1 MRITDY
7 FVSVELQNNLEKMFA
22 IWSTSSENS
31 IHKMLQIESSM
42 SVYHT
47 LCFLS
52 AAAMVIAFVNS
63 KIGKM
68 QTTIAITAGSMILS
82 LLILIAGQNDW
93 FHLTEIATETV
104 TSINFEDFLLKGIL
118 GFLLF
123 AGGLGIKLPNLKDQK
138 WEITVLALGATLFST
153 FFIGFVLYGFCQV
166 IGIQFDLVYCLLF
179 GALISP
185 TDPIAVLAIVKKL
198 NAPKRIS
205 TQIEGES
212 LFNDGFGLVIFV
224 TLFTIAF
231 GTEAPTVGS
240 VTLLFVQEA
249 IGGIVYGFV
258 LGLIFHYLISAT
270 DDHSMELL
278 LTIGVPT
285 AGYAFAEYLH
295 VSGPL
300 AMVVSGIMIGN
311 WTRFIGFSKESE
323 DHLDHFWELV
333 DEFLNGVLFLL
344 IGMSMLLFE
353 FHKEDW
359 IMMAISVPLVLA
371 ARYLSVFISYIGFKR
386 YRKYNPWSIKI
397 LTWGGLRGGL
407 ALAMALSIPS
417 GILVIPEKLIDVKE
431 IIMVMTYSVVVF
443 SILIQGS
450 TITPMIEKAKQAEK
464 EMEAEG
470 SVEPQEAKASQE

>member
-1 MRITDY
+1 
-7 FVSVELQNNLEKMFA
+7 
-22 IWSTSSENS
+22 
-31 IHKMLQIESSM
+31 ML
-42 SVYHT
+42 
-47 LCFLS
+47 
-52 AAAMVIAFVNS
+52 IAFLNS
-63 KIGKM
+63 KIGNM
-68 QTTIAITAGSMILS
+68 QTTIAITAGSMMLS
-82 LLILIAGQNDW
+82 LLILVAGQNDW
-93 FHLTEIATETV
+93 FHLTQIATETV
-104 TSINFEDFLLKGIL
+104 NSINFENFLLKGIL

-138 WEITVLALGATLFST
+138 WEIAVLALGATLFST
-153 FFIGFVLYGFCQV
+153 FFIGFGLYAFCQF
-166 IGIQFDLVYCLLF
+166 IGIHFDLVYCLLF

-224 TLFTIAF
+224 TIFTIAF
-231 GTEAPTVGS
+231 GTEAPTIGS
-240 VTLLFVQEA
+240 VTMLFIQEA
-249 IGGIVYGFV
+249 MGGILYGLA
-258 LGLIFHYLISAT
+258 LGLLFHYLISAT

-278 LTIGVPT
+278 LTIGMPT
-285 AGYAFAEYLH
+285 AGYVFADVIH

-323 DHLDHFWELV
+323 EHLDHFWELV

-344 IGMSMLLFE
+344 IGMSMLLFK
-353 FHKEDW
+353 FHEEDW
-359 IMMAISVPLVLA
+359 ILMAFAIPLVLS
-371 ARYLSVFISYIGFKR
+371 ARYLSVFFSYIGFKR
-386 YRKYNPWSIKI
+386 YRSYNPWSIKI

-417 GILVIPEKLIDVKE
+417 GILVIPDKLIDVKE
-431 IIMVMTYSVVVF
+431 IILVMTYAVVVF

-450 TITPMIEKAKQAEK
+450 TITPLIDKAKQTEK
-464 EMEAEG
+464 SSM
-470 SVEPQEAKASQE
+470 

>member
-1 MRITDY
+1 
-7 FVSVELQNNLEKMFA
+7 
-22 IWSTSSENS
+22 
-31 IHKMLQIESSM
+31 M
-42 SVYHT
+42 SVYYT

-52 AAAMVIAFVNS
+52 AAAMMIAFVNS
-63 KIGKM
+63 KVGKM
-68 QTTIAITAGSMILS
+68 QTTIAITAGSMVLS
-82 LLILIAGQNDW
+82 LLILIAGQNNW
-93 FHLTEIATETV
+93 FHLTEIATKTV
-104 TSINFEDFLLKGIL
+104 SSINFEDFLLKGIL

-138 WEITVLALGATLFST
+138 WEITILALGATLFST
-153 FFIGFVLYGFCQV
+153 FFIGFVLYGFCQF
-166 IGIQFDLVYCLLF
+166 IGIHFELVYCLLF

-198 NAPKRIS
+198 DAPKRIS

-231 GTEAPTVGS
+231 GSETPTVGS
-240 VTLLFVQEA
+240 VTMLFIQEA
-249 IGGIVYGFV
+249 LGGIAYGFA
-258 LGLIFHYLISAT
+258 LGLLFHYLISAT

-285 AGYAFAEYLH
+285 AGYAFAEYIH

-359 IMMAISVPLVLA
+359 IMMAFAVPLVLC
-371 ARYLSVFISYIGFKR
+371 ARYLSVFLSYIGFKR
-386 YRKYNPWSIKI
+386 YRKYNPWSINI

-417 GILVIPEKLIDVKE
+417 GIWVIQDKLIDVKE
-431 IIMVMTYSVVVF
+431 IILVMTYAVVVF
-443 SILIQGS
+443 SILVQGS
-450 TITPMIEKAKQAEK
+450 TITPMIEKAKAEEKKMEQERQA
-464 EMEAEG
+464 A
-470 SVEPQEAKASQE
+470 ASTQQTES

>member
-1 MRITDY
+1 M
-7 FVSVELQNNLEKMFA
+7 
-22 IWSTSSENS
+22 S
-31 IHKMLQIESSM
+31 I
-42 SVYHT
+42 YYT

-52 AAAMVIAFVNS
+52 AAAMLIAFINS

-68 QTTIAITAGSMILS
+68 QTTIAITAGAMILS
-82 LLILIAGQNDW
+82 LLILVAGQNDW
-93 FHLTEIATETV
+93 FQLTELSTSTIA
-104 TSINFEDFLLKGIL
+104 SINFEDFLLKGIL

-123 AGGLGIKLPNLKDQK
+123 AGGLGIHLPHLKDQK
-138 WEITVLALGATLFST
+138 WEITTLALGATLFST
-153 FFIGFVLYGFCQV
+153 FFIGGVLYGFCLL

-198 NAPKRIS
+198 QAPERIS

-231 GTEAPTVGS
+231 GTETPTFS
-240 VTLLFVQEA
+240 SIALLFFQEA
-249 IGGIVYGFV
+249 IGGIAYGFV
-258 LGLIFHYLISAT
+258 LGLLFHYLISST
-270 DDHSMELL
+270 NDHSMELL
-278 LTIGVPT
+278 LTIGIPT
-285 AGYAFAEYLH
+285 AGYVFADVLH

-311 WTRFIGFSKESE
+311 WTRYVGFSKESE
-323 DHLDHFWELV
+323 EHLDKFWELV
-333 DEFLNGVLFLL
+333 DEFLNGILFLL
-344 IGMSMLLFE
+344 IGMSMLLFK
-353 FHKEDW
+353 FHQEDW
-359 IMMAISVPLVLA
+359 ILMAFAIPLVLS

-386 YRKYNPWSIKI
+386 FRSYNSWSIRI

-417 GILVIPEKLIDVKE
+417 GIWVIPDKLIDVKE
-431 IIMVMTYSVVVF
+431 IILVMTYAVVMF

-450 TITPMIEKAKQAEK
+450 TITPMIEKAKHVQKKLDDPE
-464 EMEAEG
+464 
-470 SVEPQEAKASQE
+470 QHQQDI

>member
-1 MRITDY
+1 
-7 FVSVELQNNLEKMFA
+7 
-22 IWSTSSENS
+22 
-31 IHKMLQIESSM
+31 M
-42 SVYHT
+42 SVYQT

-52 AAAMVIAFVNS
+52 AAAMLIAFVNS

-68 QTTIAITAGSMILS
+68 QTTIAITAGAMMLS

-93 FHLTEIATETV
+93 FQLTEIATETV
-104 TSINFEDFLLKGIL
+104 ADIDFEDFLLQGIL

-123 AGGLGIKLPNLKDQK
+123 AGGLGIKLPHLKDQK

-153 FFIGFVLYGFCQV
+153 FFIGFVLYGFCNV
-166 IGIQFDLVYCLLF
+166 IGIQFDLIYCLLF

-198 NAPKRIS
+198 KAPERVS
-205 TQIEGES
+205 TQVEGES

-231 GTEAPTVGS
+231 GSETPTVGS
-240 VTLLFVQEA
+240 VTMLFLQEA
-249 IGGIVYGFV
+249 LGGILYGFV
-258 LGLIFHYLISAT
+258 LGLVFHYLISST

-278 LTIGVPT
+278 LTIGIPT
-285 AGYAFAEYLH
+285 AGYAFAEVLH

-300 AMVVSGIMIGN
+300 SMVVSGIMIGN
-311 WTRFIGFSKESE
+311 WTRYIGFSKETE

-344 IGMSMLLFE
+344 IGMSMLLFQ
-353 FHKEDW
+353 FHQEDW
-359 IMMAISVPLVLA
+359 ILMAFSIPLVLG
-371 ARYLSVFISYIGFKR
+371 ARYLSVALAYVGFKR
-386 YRKYNPWSIKI
+386 YRTYNPWSVRI

-417 GILVIPEKLIDVKE
+417 GIWVIEDKLIDVKE
-431 IIMVMTYSVVVF
+431 IILVMTYSVVVF

-450 TITPMIEKAKQAEK
+450 TITPMIEKAKLAEK
-464 EMEAEG
+464 EMAEKKAA
-470 SVEPQEAKASQE
+470 QEQTNAHQE

>member
-1 MRITDY
+1 
-7 FVSVELQNNLEKMFA
+7 
-22 IWSTSSENS
+22 
-31 IHKMLQIESSM
+31 M

-153 FFIGFVLYGFCQV
+153 FFIGFVLYGFCQA

-224 TLFTIAF
+224 TLFAIAF

-240 VTLLFVQEA
+240 VTMLFIQEA

-464 EMEAEG
+464 NMETEV
-470 SVEPQEAKASQE
+470 SSEPQEAKASQE

>member
-1 MRITDY
+1 
-7 FVSVELQNNLEKMFA
+7 MFA
-22 IWSTSSENS
+22 ICTSSKENF
-31 IHKMLQIESSM
+31 IHILLHDEKTM
-42 SVYHT
+42 SVYYT

-52 AAAMVIAFVNS
+52 GAAMLIAFLNS
-63 KIGKM
+63 KIGNM
-68 QTTIAITAGSMILS
+68 QTTIAITAGSMMLS
-82 LLILIAGQNDW
+82 LLILVAGQNDW
-93 FHLTEIATETV
+93 FHLTQIATETV
-104 TSINFEDFLLKGIL
+104 NSINFENFLLKGIL

-138 WEITVLALGATLFST
+138 WEIAVLALGATLFST
-153 FFIGFVLYGFCQV
+153 FFIGFGLYAFCQF
-166 IGIQFDLVYCLLF
+166 IGIHFDLVYCLLF

-198 NAPKRIS
+198 DAPKRIS

-224 TLFTIAF
+224 TIFTIAF
-231 GTEAPTVGS
+231 GTEAPTIGS
-240 VTLLFVQEA
+240 VTMLFIQEA
-249 IGGIVYGFV
+249 MGGILYGLA
-258 LGLIFHYLISAT
+258 LGLLFHYLISAT

-278 LTIGVPT
+278 LTIGIPT
-285 AGYAFAEYLH
+285 AGYVFADVIH

-323 DHLDHFWELV
+323 EHLDHFWELV

-344 IGMSMLLFE
+344 IGMSMLLFK
-353 FHKEDW
+353 FHEEDW
-359 IMMAISVPLVLA
+359 ILMAFAIPLVLS
-371 ARYLSVFISYIGFKR
+371 ARYLSIFFSYIGFKR
-386 YRKYNPWSIKI
+386 YRSYNPWSIKI

-417 GILVIPEKLIDVKE
+417 GILVIPDKLIDVKE
-431 IIMVMTYSVVVF
+431 IILVMTYAVVVF

-450 TITPMIEKAKQAEK
+450 TITPLIDKAKQAEK
-464 EMEAEG
+464 S
-470 SVEPQEAKASQE
+470 SV

>member
-1 MRITDY
+1 
-7 FVSVELQNNLEKMFA
+7 
-22 IWSTSSENS
+22 
-31 IHKMLQIESSM
+31 M
-42 SVYHT
+42 SVYYT

-52 AAAMVIAFVNS
+52 AAAMMIAFINS

-82 LLILIAGQNDW
+82 LIILVAGQNNW
-93 FHLTEIATETV
+93 FHLSEIASKTMS
-104 TSINFEDFLLKGIL
+104 SINFEDFLLKGIL

-138 WEITVLALGATLFST
+138 WEITALALGATLFST
-153 FFIGFVLYGFCQV
+153 FFIGFALYGFCYL

-198 NAPKRIS
+198 DAPKRIS

-224 TLFTIAF
+224 TLYTIAF
-231 GTEAPTVGS
+231 GSETPTVGS
-240 VTLLFVQEA
+240 VSMLFAQEA
-249 IGGIVYGFV
+249 IGGIVYGFA
-258 LGLIFHYLISAT
+258 LGLLFHYLISAT

-285 AGYAFAEYLH
+285 AGYAFAEVIH

-353 FHKEDW
+353 FHEEDW
-359 IMMAISVPLVLA
+359 ILMAFSVPLVLS
-371 ARYLSVFISYIGFKR
+371 ARYISVFLSYLGFNR
-386 YRKYNPWSIKI
+386 YRTYNPWSVKI

-417 GILVIPEKLIDVKE
+417 GIWVIQDKLIDVKE
-431 IIMVMTYSVVVF
+431 IILVMTYSVVVF
-443 SILIQGS
+443 SILVQGS
-450 TITPMIEKAKQAEK
+450 TITPMIEKAKFAQK
-464 EMEAEG
+464 EMESTKE
-470 SVEPQEAKASQE
+470 SSQQ

>member
-1 MRITDY
+1 
-7 FVSVELQNNLEKMFA
+7 
-22 IWSTSSENS
+22 
-31 IHKMLQIESSM
+31 M
-42 SVYHT
+42 SVYQT

-52 AAAMVIAFVNS
+52 AAAMLIAFVNS

-68 QTTIAITAGSMILS
+68 QTTIAITAGAMMLS
-82 LLILIAGQNDW
+82 LLILVAGQNNW
-93 FHLTEIATETV
+93 FQLTELATETV
-104 TSINFEDFLLKGIL
+104 AGIDFEDFLLKGIL

-123 AGGLGIKLPNLKDQK
+123 AGGLGIKLPHLKDQK

-153 FFIGFVLYGFCQV
+153 FFIGFVLYGFCQF
-166 IGIQFDLVYCLLF
+166 IGIEFDLIYCLLF
-179 GALISP
+179 GSLISP

-198 NAPKRIS
+198 QAPARIS

-231 GTEAPTVGS
+231 GTEAPTLGS
-240 VTLLFVQEA
+240 VSMLFLQEA
-249 IGGIVYGFV
+249 IGGIVYGFA
-258 LGLIFHYLISAT
+258 LGLLFHYLISAT

-300 AMVVSGIMIGN
+300 SMVVSGIMIGN
-311 WTRFIGFSKESE
+311 WTRYIGFSKVSE
-323 DHLDHFWELV
+323 EHLDHFWELV

-344 IGMSMLLFE
+344 IGMSMLLFQ
-353 FHKEDW
+353 FHQEDW
-359 IMMAISVPLVLA
+359 ILMAFSVPLVLG
-371 ARYLSVFISYIGFKR
+371 ARYLSVALAYVGFER
-386 YRKYNPWSIKI
+386 YRRYNPWSTRI

-417 GILVIPEKLIDVKE
+417 GIWVIEDKLIDVKE
-431 IIMVMTYSVVVF
+431 IILVMTYSVVVF

-450 TITPMIEKAKQAEK
+450 TITPMIEKAKLTEK
-464 EMEAEG
+464 EMQKETQ
-470 SVEPQEAKASQE
+470 PQGESKTQQD

>member
-1 MRITDY
+1 
-7 FVSVELQNNLEKMFA
+7 
-22 IWSTSSENS
+22 
-31 IHKMLQIESSM
+31 M
-42 SVYHT
+42 SVYYT

-52 AAAMVIAFVNS
+52 AAAMIIAFINS

-68 QTTIAITAGSMILS
+68 QTTIAITAGSMVLS

-93 FHLTEIATETV
+93 FHLTEIASKTMS
-104 TSINFEDFLLKGIL
+104 SINFEDFLLKGIL

-153 FFIGFVLYGFCQV
+153 FFIGFALYGFCQLLN
-166 IGIQFDLVYCLLF
+166 IPFNLVYCLLF

-198 NAPKRIS
+198 DAPKRIS

-231 GTEAPTVGS
+231 GSEAPTVGS
-240 VTLLFVQEA
+240 VTLLFIQEA
-249 IGGIVYGFV
+249 IGGIVYGFA
-258 LGLIFHYLISAT
+258 LGLLFHYLISAT

-278 LTIGVPT
+278 LTIGIPT
-285 AGYAFAEYLH
+285 AGYAFAEVIH

-353 FHKEDW
+353 FHQEDW
-359 IMMAISVPLVLA
+359 ILMAFAVPLVLA
-371 ARYLSVFISYIGFKR
+371 SRYLSVFFSYIGFKR
-386 YRKYNPWSIKI
+386 YRQYNPWSVRI

-417 GILVIPEKLIDVKE
+417 GIWVVQDKLIDVKE
-431 IIMVMTYSVVVF
+431 IVLVMTYAVVVF
-443 SILIQGS
+443 SILVQGS
-450 TITPMIEKAKQAEK
+450 TITPMIEKAKQAEREMNRDKK
-464 EMEAEG
+464 EKEQL
-470 SVEPQEAKASQE
+470 QEQSN

>member
-1 MRITDY
+1 
-7 FVSVELQNNLEKMFA
+7 
-22 IWSTSSENS
+22 
-31 IHKMLQIESSM
+31 M

-52 AAAMVIAFVNS
+52 AAAMLIAFVNS

-68 QTTIAITAGSMILS
+68 QTTIAITAGSMVLS
-82 LLILIAGQNDW
+82 LLILIAGQNNW

-104 TSINFEDFLLKGIL
+104 TRINFEDFLLKGIL

-153 FFIGFVLYGFCQV
+153 FFIGFTLYGFCQL

-198 NAPKRIS
+198 DAPKRIS

-240 VTLLFVQEA
+240 VTLLFIQEA
-249 IGGIVYGFV
+249 IGGITYGFV
-258 LGLIFHYLISAT
+258 LGLLFHYLISAT

-285 AGYAFAEYLH
+285 AGYAFAEYIH

-371 ARYLSVFISYIGFKR
+371 ARYLSVFLSYIGFKR
-386 YRKYNPWSIKI
+386 YRKYNPWSVRI

-417 GILVIPEKLIDVKE
+417 GIWVIQDKLIDVKE
-431 IIMVMTYSVVVF
+431 IILVMTYSVVVF

-450 TITPMIEKAKQAEK
+450 TITPMIEKAKAEEKKMEESNQAITTPEHT
-464 EMEAEG
+464 ETVD
-470 SVEPQEAKASQE
+470 S

>member
-1 MRITDY
+1 
-7 FVSVELQNNLEKMFA
+7 
-22 IWSTSSENS
+22 
-31 IHKMLQIESSM
+31 ML
-42 SVYHT
+42 
-47 LCFLS
+47 
-52 AAAMVIAFVNS
+52 IAFLNS
-63 KIGKM
+63 KIGNM
-68 QTTIAITAGSMILS
+68 QTTIAITAGSMMLS
-82 LLILIAGQNDW
+82 LLILVAGQNDW
-93 FHLTEIATETV
+93 FHLTQIATETV
-104 TSINFEDFLLKGIL
+104 NSINFENFLLKGIL

-138 WEITVLALGATLFST
+138 WEIAVLALGATLFST
-153 FFIGFVLYGFCQV
+153 FFIGFGLYAFCQF
-166 IGIQFDLVYCLLF
+166 IGIHFDLVYCLLF

-224 TLFTIAF
+224 TIFTIAF
-231 GTEAPTVGS
+231 GTEAPTIGS
-240 VTLLFVQEA
+240 VTMLFIQEA
-249 IGGIVYGFV
+249 MGGILYGLA
-258 LGLIFHYLISAT
+258 LGLLFHYLISAT

-278 LTIGVPT
+278 LTIGIPT
-285 AGYAFAEYLH
+285 AGYVFADVIH

-323 DHLDHFWELV
+323 EHLDHFWELV

-344 IGMSMLLFE
+344 IGMSMLLFK
-353 FHKEDW
+353 FHEEDW
-359 IMMAISVPLVLA
+359 ILMAFAIPLVLS
-371 ARYLSVFISYIGFKR
+371 ARYLSVFFSYIGFQR
-386 YRKYNPWSIKI
+386 YRSYNPWSIKI

-417 GILVIPEKLIDVKE
+417 GILVIPDKLIDVKE
-431 IIMVMTYSVVVF
+431 IILVMTYAVVVF

-450 TITPMIEKAKQAEK
+450 TITPLIDKAKQAEK
-464 EMEAEG
+464 S
-470 SVEPQEAKASQE
+470 SV

>member
-1 MRITDY
+1 
-7 FVSVELQNNLEKMFA
+7 
-22 IWSTSSENS
+22 
-31 IHKMLQIESSM
+31 M
-42 SVYHT
+42 SVYYT

-52 AAAMVIAFVNS
+52 AAAMMIAFVNH

-68 QTTIAITAGSMILS
+68 QTTIAITAGSMVLS
-82 LLILIAGQNDW
+82 LLILIAGHNDW
-93 FHLTEIATETV
+93 FQLTEIATKTV
-104 TSINFEDFLLKGIL
+104 ASINFEDFLLKGIL

-123 AGGLGIKLPNLKDQK
+123 AGGLGIKLPHMRDQK

-153 FFIGFVLYGFCQV
+153 FFIGIGLYA
-166 IGIQFDLVYCLLF
+166 ITLLLGINFSFIYCLLF
-179 GALISP
+179 GSLISP

-198 NAPKRIS
+198 NAPRRIS

-231 GTEAPTVGS
+231 GTEAPTVSS
-240 VTLLFVQEA
+240 VTMLFIHEA
-249 IGGIVYGFV
+249 IGGIIYGLA
-258 LGLIFHYLISAT
+258 LGLLFHYLISAT
-270 DDHSMELL
+270 NDHSMELL

-285 AGYAFAEYLH
+285 AGYVFAEVIH

-311 WTRFIGFSKESE
+311 WTRFVGFSKESQ

-353 FHKEDW
+353 FHSEDW
-359 IMMAISVPLVLA
+359 IMMAIATPLVLA
-371 ARYLSVFISYIGFKR
+371 SRYFSVLLAYAGFRR
-386 YRKYNPWSIKI
+386 YRKYNPWSVRI

-417 GILVIPEKLIDVKE
+417 GILVVPDKLIDVKE
-431 IIMVMTYSVVVF
+431 IIVVMTYAVVVF

-450 TITPMIEKAKQAEK
+450 TITPMINRAKQAEEK
-464 EMEAEG
+464 MQEAEAEIDQTE
-470 SVEPQEAKASQE
+470 SKHIEQ

>member
-1 MRITDY
+1 
-7 FVSVELQNNLEKMFA
+7 
-22 IWSTSSENS
+22 
-31 IHKMLQIESSM
+31 M
-42 SVYHT
+42 SVYYT

-52 AAAMVIAFVNS
+52 AAAMLIAFFNS
-63 KIGKM
+63 KIGNM
-68 QTTIAITAGSMILS
+68 QTTIAITAGSMLLS
-82 LLILIAGQNDW
+82 LLILVAGQNNW
-93 FHLTEIATETV
+93 FHLTQVARETV

-138 WEITVLALGATLFST
+138 WEIAILALGATLFST
-153 FFIGFVLYGFCQV
+153 FFIGFSLYGLCNLV
-166 IGIQFDLVYCLLF
+166 GINLALVYCLLF

-198 NAPKRIS
+198 NAPRRIS

-224 TLFTIAF
+224 TIFTIAF
-231 GTEAPTVGS
+231 GKEAPTIGS
-240 VTLLFVQEA
+240 VTELFLHEA
-249 IGGIVYGFV
+249 IGGIIYGLV
-258 LGLIFHYLISAT
+258 LGLLFHYLISAT
-270 DDHSMELL
+270 NDHSMELL
-278 LTIGVPT
+278 LTIGIPT
-285 AGYAFAEYLH
+285 SGFVLADVIH

-323 DHLDHFWELV
+323 EHLDHFWELV

-344 IGMSMLLFE
+344 IGMSMLLFK
-353 FHKEDW
+353 FHVEDW
-359 IMMAISVPLVLA
+359 IVMAIAIPLVLCG
-371 ARYLSVFISYIGFKR
+371 RYLSVFVPYMFFKR
-386 YRKYNPWSIKI
+386 YRNYNPWSVRI

-431 IIMVMTYSVVVF
+431 LVLVMTYAVVVF
-443 SILIQGS
+443 SILVQGS
-450 TITPMIEKAKQAEK
+450 TITPMIEKAKRAEK
-464 EMEAEG
+464 DMHYKTESSDQETT
-470 SVEPQEAKASQE
+470 PQ